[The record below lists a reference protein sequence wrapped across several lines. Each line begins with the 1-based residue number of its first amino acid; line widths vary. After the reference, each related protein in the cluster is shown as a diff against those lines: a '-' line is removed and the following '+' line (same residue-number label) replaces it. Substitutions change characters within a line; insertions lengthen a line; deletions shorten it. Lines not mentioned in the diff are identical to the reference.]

1 MEALKFAY
9 QHPLFSAADLE
20 LIFAAHQRV
29 DLNKGDFIL
38 EEGQIAQAYYVLE
51 EGLIRSFLYDYHG
64 HDITTG
70 FVGEKE
76 VVIEVSSF
84 FQRIPTQEYMQCIS
98 DCQLWKINYRTFQD
112 LFHQIPAFREWGR
125 AWMAYELYL
134 SKKRATEMITEP
146 AKKRYLHLLEEKPH
160 LIQQAPLKF
169 IATFLGITDTSLSR
183 IRKEI
188 ASGHS

>member
-1 MEALKFAY
+1 MLFY
-9 QHPLFSAADLE
+9 GSSQIRLPTSSFSAADLE

-84 FQRIPTQEYMQCIS
+84 FS
-98 DCQLWKINYRTFQD
+98 V
-112 LFHQIPAFREWGR
+112 
-125 AWMAYELYL
+125 
-134 SKKRATEMITEP
+134 
-146 AKKRYLHLLEEKPH
+146 
-160 LIQQAPLKF
+160 
-169 IATFLGITDTSLSR
+169 SR
-183 IRKEI
+183 RRNTC
-188 ASGHS
+188 SV

>member
-134 SKKRATEMITEP
+134 SKKRATEMIRAGQKTLP
-146 AKKRYLHLLEEKPH
+146 SSVGRKTPLNTTGTLKVHCYLFGYYRHL
-160 LIQQAPLKF
+160 A
-169 IATFLGITDTSLSR
+169 
-183 IRKEI
+183 
-188 ASGHS
+188 